1 MTPFP
6 VLGYKHLPGC
16 PAFVNKDALNERWAQ
31 TIHGQ
36 SLDRIAK
43 HGGLSPAEI
52 VMNVRLLPFHQG
64 NLTTSFEAVGV
75 CQQIAYHEGVRE

>member
-16 PAFVNKDALNERWAQ
+16 PAFINKDALNERWAQ

-43 HGGLSPAEI
+43 RGGFSPAEV

-64 NLTTSFEAVGV
+64 NLTTSSEAVGV
-75 CQQIAYHEGVRE
+75 CQQIAYQENQR